1 MSNKLEKV
9 CWVLSYIEHFL
20 VFVSVLSGCI
30 SVSSF
35 AVFPS
40 YESIIKKKKKK
51 QEAVLLAKNELNTIN
66 RVLISK
72 PKALIDP

>member
-9 CWVLSYIEHFL
+9 CWVLNYIEHFL

-40 YESIIKKKKKK
+40 YESISQSSRKRRKNKK
-51 QEAVLLAKNELNTIN
+51 QCC
-66 RVLISK
+66 
-72 PKALIDP
+72 